1 MRIVARALQDE
12 RDNQVLFI
20 LKMPQQGSIETNN
33 LPGKPFGR
41 AQRVAVAAQHLA
53 RKCGNEFAACGAIDT
68 SGRRRPTRSGSSSKI
83 GKTAQKLT

>member
-33 LPGKPFGR
+33 LSGKPFGR
-41 AQRVAVAAQHLA
+41 SVSPSQPNTSPESAAMSSRLA
-53 RKCGNEFAACGAIDT
+53 E
-68 SGRRRPTRSGSSSKI
+68 
-83 GKTAQKLT
+83 Q